1 MLTSLAI
8 TIHDK
13 INSYRHIFIIP
24 TSDFNHR
31 FQIHSTHAI
40 FIHYL
45 IIRKNLSI
53 LMHNFIGDLGD
64 DSVSVAHEEEASDA
78 FAVLH

>member
-31 FQIHSTHAI
+31 FQIHI
-40 FIHYL
+40 FHCTTIHYL
-45 IIRKNLSI
+45 ILRKNCSI
-53 LMHNFIGDLGD
+53 LIHNSIGDYGD